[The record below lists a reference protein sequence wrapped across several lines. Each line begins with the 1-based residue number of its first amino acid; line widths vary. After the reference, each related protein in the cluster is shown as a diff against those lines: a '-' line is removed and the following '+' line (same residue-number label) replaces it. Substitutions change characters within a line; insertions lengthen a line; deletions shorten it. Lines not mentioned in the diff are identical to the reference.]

1 MVKNLKSLQSIVILN
16 ELERIYQT
24 AILDT
29 VERETW
35 NHEYE
40 ALEFKLFEYRFKS
53 RLAKRPQRKR
63 GTLSLY
69 GKKILINKIPHYI
82 LTK

>member
-1 MVKNLKSLQSIVILN
+1 MVKNLKSLQSIVVLN

-29 VERETW
+29 VEREPW

-53 RLAKRPQRKR
+53 RVAKNKPNKN
-63 GTLSLY
+63 GYYFKLLEKHAKN
-69 GKKILINKIPHYI
+69 KKI
-82 LTK
+82 T